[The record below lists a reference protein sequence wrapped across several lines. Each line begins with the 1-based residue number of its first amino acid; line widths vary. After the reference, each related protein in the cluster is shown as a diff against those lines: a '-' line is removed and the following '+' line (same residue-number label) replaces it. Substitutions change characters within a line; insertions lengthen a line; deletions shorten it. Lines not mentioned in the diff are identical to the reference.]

1 MSRSGRDVNEAVA
14 AKFPFGLV
22 FKGNGDATMF
32 EARFQVAWGDVDYN
46 RHLANTAYLD
56 YAAQTRFLQLAAA
69 GFGPDA
75 FAQHGIGPAVMK
87 DEISYRR
94 ELKLLDHFTVQFL
107 SGGANADRSRFILV
121 NRFLNAE
128 GKLCAELRSLG
139 TWMDLA
145 ARRSVAPPPGLLAAM
160 DSLQRTEDWADL

>member
-1 MSRSGRDVNEAVA
+1 
-14 AKFPFGLV
+14 
-22 FKGNGDATMF
+22 MF

-75 FAQHGIGPAVMK
+75 FEAHGLGPVVMK

-94 ELKLLDHFTVQFL
+94 ELKLLEFFTVQFL
-107 SGGANADRSRFILV
+107 AGGMNPDRSRFILV
-121 NRFLNAE
+121 NRFVNAA
-128 GKLCAELRSLG
+128 GKLCAELRSHG
-139 TWMDLA
+139 VWFDLA
-145 ARRSVAPPPGLLAAM
+145 ARKPVEPPTALRAAM
-160 DSLQRTEDWADL
+160 EGLERTEDFVDL